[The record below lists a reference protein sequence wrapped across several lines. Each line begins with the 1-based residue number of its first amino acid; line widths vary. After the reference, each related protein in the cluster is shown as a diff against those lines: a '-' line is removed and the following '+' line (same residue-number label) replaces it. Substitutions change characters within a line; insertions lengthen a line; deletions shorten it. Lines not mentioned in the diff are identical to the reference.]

1 MGIQF
6 VYLAT
11 RNTMAALIGG
21 FKVHSWGTIPANS
34 SDAVEKINSK
44 ACAGE
49 VDELFAKVQC
59 LRWIF
64 VDESSTLSP
73 YLFGI
78 LDVYLRR
85 ACSSQRYAKRF
96 RQQRRFGN
104 IKLGICGDLWQLP
117 PVKSNAI
124 FGNPYKKGYDFL
136 EQQTYKMFWH

>member
-1 MGIQF
+1 MQF
-6 VYLAT
+6 VCFAT
-11 RNTMAALIGG
+11 QNIMAAFIGG
-21 FKVHSWGTIPANS
+21 FTVHSWGTIPVNS

-49 VDELFAKVQC
+49 VDELFVKVQC

-85 ACSSQRYAKRF
+85 ACSSQ
-96 RQQRRFGN
+96 
-104 IKLGICGDLWQLP
+104 W
-117 PVKSNAI
+117 
-124 FGNPYKKGYDFL
+124 
-136 EQQTYKMFWH
+136 